1 MDPASIVEDTER
13 TQFCPQMDG
22 GTDGQGETSIPPFQ
36 LRWSV
41 GYDNMIML
49 FIHNYPITQSQI
61 EVPLIQ
67 LQCKPDISRSCISR
81 NWIYRGHM
89 DPIFLPTDF
98 ANFADVV
105 PKSAIFSRNRG
116 NSLHS
121 IRGRQFFAKSAH
133 RDSLCSCSLETIFRE
148 INSSLPVNAGW
159 NTCCAMGS
167 HARRSIDT
175 SIVSQSRVQLIQC
188 QCKSRLQTANLGINN
203 AFNQIA
209 VWPRCL
215 HPPFCPSLRQFRSK
229 SSVRDW

>member
-1 MDPASIVEDTER
+1 MFAFFTLSLLLNT
-13 TQFCPQMDG
+13 F
-22 GTDGQGETSIPPFQ
+22 
-36 LRWSV
+36 LSV
-41 GYDNMIML
+41 ICTLCLVYVCFLHIWRFGNK
-49 FIHNYPITQSQI
+49 PII
-61 EVPLIQ
+61 III
-67 LQCKPDISRSCISR
+67 QCKPDISRSCISR
-81 NWIYRGHM
+81 NWIYRGRM
-89 DPIFLPTDF
+89 LDPIFLPTDF

-133 RDSLCSCSLETIFRE
+133 RDSLCSCSLETFFRE